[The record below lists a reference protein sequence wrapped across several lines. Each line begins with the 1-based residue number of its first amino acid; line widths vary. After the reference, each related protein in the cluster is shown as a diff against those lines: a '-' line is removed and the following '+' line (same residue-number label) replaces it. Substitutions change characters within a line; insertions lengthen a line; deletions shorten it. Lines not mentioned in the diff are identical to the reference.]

1 MRGPNNDEPPPQIL
15 IVDDDPDFCFF
26 VAAVLERA
34 GASPRIARDGWDAI
48 RSVRACRPDLV
59 LLDLG
64 LPRID
69 GASLVE
75 LISHELDVPVVVVSG
90 RTSRADVVS
99 NLDNGADDY
108 LVKPV
113 HGDELTARVRAVLR
127 RHRAE
132 RAQRDD
138 QEVHD
143 FGDLRIDASSKR
155 VEVRGSVVKLTPR
168 EFDLL
173 LHLARRPGAAL
184 SRSQL
189 LRDVWHSSPS
199 TSAASTVNE
208 HVRRLRRKLEVDP
221 SAPVWITTETGFGY
235 RFGGAAPRPAAVVGP
250 STRPARHERVASPV

>member
-1 MRGPNNDEPPPQIL
+1 MRGPNNDEPPPHIL
-15 IVDDDPDFCFF
+15 IVDDDPDFSFF
-26 VAAVLERA
+26 VATVLERA
-34 GASPRIARDGWDAI
+34 GAIPRVVRDGWEAI
-48 RSVRACRPDLV
+48 RVVRACRPDLV

-64 LPRID
+64 LPRLD

-75 LISHELDVPVVVVSG
+75 LISHELDVPVVIVSG
-90 RTSRADVVS
+90 RTSRADVVT

-113 HGDELTARVRAVLR
+113 NGDELTARVRAVLR

-132 RAQRDD
+132 RVERVEHEAD

-143 FGDLRIDASSKR
+143 FGDLRIDVSSKR
-155 VEVRGSVVKLTPR
+155 VEVRGSAVKLTPR

-173 LHLARRPGAAL
+173 LHLARRPGEAL
-184 SRSQL
+184 SRRQL
-189 LRDVWHSSPS
+189 LQDVWRSSPS

-221 SAPVWITTETGFGY
+221 AAPVWITTETGFGY
-235 RFGGAAPRPAAVVGP
+235 RFEGVADPVGQ
-250 STRPARHERVASPV
+250 ERVGSSA